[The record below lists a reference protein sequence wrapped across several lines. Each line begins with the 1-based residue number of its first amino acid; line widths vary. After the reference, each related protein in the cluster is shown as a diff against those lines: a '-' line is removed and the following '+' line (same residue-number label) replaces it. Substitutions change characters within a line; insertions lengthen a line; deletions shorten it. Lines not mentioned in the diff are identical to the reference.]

1 VGPTRFKSGEYT
13 WFFKEVPLFGRGAY
27 VLRKRGKQ
35 LRFIAFFE
43 REGTRHWLCLDTL
56 NASTQQKELFDGILR
71 SLRLPDGT
79 DPGSGFSAALGSVVQ
94 ESGYRF
100 VLPMEIL
107 LLIPA
112 IAVVLVAVVQAFVR
126 RWAGRLPEALLSA
139 SMPPLFAEGGV
150 EIGLARP
157 FQRKFLDCAVLV
169 TGEDLTVY
177 TFGTPFLTV
186 PRQAWPGRLEVGQA
200 WLGLPFVKIELAGP
214 PVYRKWT
221 KVYRGLKGPLVLRIY
236 TNEAERLKALL
247 T

>member
-1 VGPTRFKSGEYT
+1 
-13 WFFKEVPLFGRGAY
+13 
-27 VLRKRGKQ
+27 LRKRGKQ